1 VDCYLCGKV
10 ANPLSPEADVGK
22 LKMLRGKPE
31 TRPMSDSSKLAWQE
45 FFVPTQAAAA
55 QLNAAISAAQ
65 NTIAKLLLKSD
76 GLDPSEWVLDMDNLR
91 YVKRPP
97 NPEG

>member
-1 VDCYLCGKV
+1 
-10 ANPLSPEADVGK
+10 
-22 LKMLRGKPE
+22 
-31 TRPMSDSSKLAWQE
+31 MSDSSKLAWQE

-65 NTIAKLLLKSD
+65 NTIAKLLLRSE
-76 GLDPSEWVLDMDNLR
+76 GLDPSEWVLDMDNLW

-97 NPEG
+97 SSGG